1 MEEYT
6 SIAASSG
13 GTSSQER
20 PPGRNWTRR
29 LTISLTILAWITIAL
44 VALWFLGLIAYPL
57 LLVILSIIIAYVL
70 YPLVKLLRRVMPN
83 ALAVLLAYLAVLI
96 GLLLILYYVFWGA
109 IAQLVTLMVGL
120 QKNLP
125 AIIERSQP
133 MINTLQQAGISPQQF
148 ALSGEQLLK
157 QALNVVHTLLPL
169 AGSFFTFLISCIII
183 TSLSV
188 YFILDGKRTLDWLK
202 NHAPLSRRTQ
212 VSFFLDTLN
221 HIMGSYLRGQLTAAI
236 ITTAIVGVGLYIIG
250 VPYAILLT
258 VIVFIFEF
266 VPQIGSYISS
276 IIVICFAF
284 ATRGWETGLITAV
297 FSGLVQGGLEGQV
310 LQPRIL
316 GGAVG
321 LHPIIALF
329 ALLVGAALFGL
340 PGAIF
345 AAPIVGIAQVF
356 LLSAWRTWKQA
367 HPEEF
372 PEEEAPLPH
381 VEKNYPAIEGT

>member
-1 MEEYT
+1 MEEH
-6 SIAASSG
+6 IPIPVSSAN
-13 GTSSQER
+13 TSSQQR

-29 LTISLTILAWITIAL
+29 LTISLTILAWIAIVLIAF
-44 VALWFLGLIAYPL
+44 WFLGQITYPL
-57 LLVILSIIIAYVL
+57 LLAILSIIIAYVL

-96 GLLLILYYVFWGA
+96 GLLLILYYVFWAA
-109 IAQLVTLMVGL
+109 IAQLVTLIAGL

-125 AIIERSQP
+125 AIIEHSQS
-133 MINTLQQAGISPQQF
+133 ISNALQQIDISPQQF

-157 QALNVVHTLLPL
+157 QALNVVNTLLPL
-169 AGSFFTFLISCIII
+169 ASNFFTFLISCIIV
-183 TSLSV
+183 TSLSI
-188 YFILDGKRTLDWLK
+188 YFILDGKRCLDWLR
-202 NHAPLSRRTQ
+202 NHTPLSRRVQ
-212 VSFFLDTLN
+212 IAFFLDTLD
-221 HIMGSYLRGQLTAAI
+221 HIMGAFLRGQLTAAT
-236 ITTAIVGVGLYIIG
+236 ITTAIVGVGLYLIG

-266 VPQIGSYISS
+266 IPQIGSYISS
-276 IIVICFAF
+276 FIVIIFAF

-321 LHPIIALF
+321 LHPIVALF

-345 AAPIVGIAQVF
+345 AAPVAGIAQVF

-372 PEEEAPLPH
+372 PEEEVTSPH
-381 VEKNYPAIEGT
+381 VEGEYPAIEGS

>member
-1 MEEYT
+1 MEEHA
-6 SIAASSG
+6 SIAASSD

-29 LTISLTILAWITIAL
+29 LTISLTILAWIAIAL
-44 VALWFLGLIAYPL
+44 VVLWLLGQIAYPL
-57 LLVILSIIIAYVL
+57 LLLILSIIIAYVL

-83 ALAVLLAYLAVLI
+83 VLAVLLAYLAVLI
-96 GLLLILYYVFWGA
+96 GLFLILYYVFWTA
-109 IAQLVTLMVGL
+109 IAQLVTLIVGL
-120 QKNLP
+120 QKSLP
-125 AIIERSQP
+125 AIIEHSQP
-133 MINTLQQAGISPQQF
+133 IINTLQQAGISPQQF
-148 ALSGEQLLK
+148 TLSGEQLLK
-157 QALNVVHTLLPL
+157 QTLSVVHTLLPL
-169 AGSFFTFLISCIII
+169 AGNFFTFLISCIIV

-188 YFILDGKRTLDWLK
+188 YFILDGKRVLDWLRS
-202 NHAPLSRRTQ
+202 HTPLSRRAQ
-212 VSFFLDTLN
+212 VSFFLDTLD
-221 HIMGSYLRGQLTAAI
+221 HIMGAYLRGQLTAAI

-276 IIVICFAF
+276 FIVIGFAF
-284 ATRGWETGLITAV
+284 ATSGWETGLITAV

-321 LHPIIALF
+321 LHPIIALL

-356 LLSAWRTWKQA
+356 LLSSWRTWKQA

-372 PEEEAPLPH
+372 PEEETPLPH
-381 VEKNYPAIEGT
+381 VEKNYPAT

>member
-1 MEEYT
+1 MEEHA
-6 SIAASSG
+6 SIAASSDG
-13 GTSSQER
+13 ISSQER

-29 LTISLTILAWITIAL
+29 LTISLTILSWIAIAL
-44 VALWFLGLIAYPL
+44 VALWFLSLIAYPL
-57 LLVILSIIIAYVL
+57 LLAILSIIIAYVL
-70 YPLVKLLRRVMPN
+70 YPLVKLLRRVMPH
-83 ALAVLLAYLAVLI
+83 ALAILLAYLAVLL
-96 GLLLILYYVFWGA
+96 GLFLILYYVFWVA
-109 IAQLVTLMVGL
+109 IAQLVSLIVGL

-125 AIIERSQP
+125 ALIERSQP
-133 MINTLQQAGISPQQF
+133 TINTLQQIGISPQQF

-157 QALNVVHTLLPL
+157 QALNVVDALLPL
-169 AGSFFTFLISCIII
+169 AGNFLTFLISCIIV

-188 YFILDGKRTLDWLK
+188 YFILYGKRVLDWLRT
-202 NHAPLSRRTQ
+202 HTPLSRRAQ
-212 VSFFLDTLN
+212 ISFFLDTLD
-221 HIMGSYLRGQLTAAI
+221 HIMGAYLRGQLTAAI
-236 ITTAIVGVGLYIIG
+236 ITTAIVGVGLYLIG
-250 VPYAILLT
+250 IPYAILLT

-276 IIVICFAF
+276 VIVICFAF

-321 LHPIIALF
+321 LNPIIALF

-356 LLSAWRTWKQA
+356 LLSAWRTWKQG

-372 PEEEAPLPH
+372 PEEETASPP
-381 VEKNYPAIEGT
+381 VERDHPAIEGA